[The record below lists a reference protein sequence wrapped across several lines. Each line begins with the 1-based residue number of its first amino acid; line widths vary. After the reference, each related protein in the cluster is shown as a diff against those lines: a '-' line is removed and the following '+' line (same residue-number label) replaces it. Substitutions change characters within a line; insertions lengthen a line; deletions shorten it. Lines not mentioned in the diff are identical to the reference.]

1 MGKKVVALLLALFLV
16 FSAVGC
22 SVSSPDASGSSS
34 KGEESQSEI
43 ESSSDPEPEED
54 GFVLDVSSF
63 SATDIGPIDTG
74 NLDLFS
80 GELQSVNFGGDGV
93 FVVKAK
99 ITPKSSNKLTIS
111 QNYFNVCDLIK
122 NHGFDACTEIQYW
135 AVADMS
141 SGDEAKVVS
150 FTVDSETIKS
160 VADEKIVN
168 NMLGDY
174 VSDLFVHQ
182 SLK

>member
-1 MGKKVVALLLALFLV
+1 MVKKAVALLLALLLV
-16 FSAVGC
+16 VSAVGC
-22 SVSSPDASGSSS
+22 SGSAPETSSSGSSTS
-34 KGEESQSEI
+34 ESESESEPTS
-43 ESSSDPEPEED
+43 ESEPEEEK
-54 GFVLDVSSF
+54 FVLDVSSF
-63 SATDIGPIDTG
+63 SVTDIGPIDTG

-111 QNYFNVCDLIK
+111 QNYYNVCDLIK
-122 NHGFDACTEIQYW
+122 SHGFDACSEIQYW

-160 VADEKIVN
+160 VADEKIVD

-174 VSDLFVHQ
+174 VADLFVHQ